1 MEDTESDDDPRSI
14 DHGGYEHQF
23 ASGSLTRP
31 VCGAVLAA
39 VTVVLA
45 CLHAMTKKTALSSPM
60 IYPIISAM
68 PARADRLVVGGGS
81 YHCAGIGIG
90 ASLRGLLR

>member
-1 MEDTESDDDPRSI
+1 MEDTESDDDLRSI

-45 CLHAMTKKTALSSPM
+45 CLQDDEKNSVIVANDISHNFGHASQS
-60 IYPIISAM
+60 
-68 PARADRLVVGGGS
+68 R
-81 YHCAGIGIG
+81 
-90 ASLRGLLR
+90 